1 MKTPHRPSRRMPAA
15 SAALLVVAAAVVV
28 GVEHSTD
35 TPPTPAPPAV
45 AAPAP
50 VVQATVDCNLY
61 GPIFAVTV
69 TPPPGHGF
77 AFGVG
82 ERIPG
87 QPYGQRGLGEF
98 VVAPSPDASTTA
110 QFRLGNQSG
119 VMILDEQNLPS
130 REIPYSCP
138 PLPGAQR

>member
-1 MKTPHRPSRRMPAA
+1 MKIPRPNRRVLAG
-15 SAALLVVAAAVVV
+15 SAVLLVVAAAVVF
-28 GVEHSTD
+28 GVQHSTD
-35 TPPTPAPPAV
+35 TAPTPAPPA

-50 VVQATVDCNLY
+50 VVQASVDCNLY
-61 GPIFAVTV
+61 GPIFALTV
-69 TPPPGHGF
+69 TPPPGHGV

-87 QPYGQRGLGEF
+87 QAFGQRGLGEF
-98 VVAPSPDASTTA
+98 VVAPSQDASTTA
-110 QFRLGNQSG
+110 QFRLGSQSG
-119 VMILDEQNLPS
+119 TMIVQEQDTPS

>member
-1 MKTPHRPSRRMPAA
+1 MKITRPSRRVLAGA
-15 SAALLVVAAAVVV
+15 AALLAVTGAVVV

-35 TPPTPAPPAV
+35 TTPTPAP
-45 AAPAP
+45 AAAAATAP
-50 VVQATVDCNLY
+50 VVQASVDCDFY
-61 GPIFAVTV
+61 GAVFGVTV
-69 TPPPGHGF
+69 TPPPGHAV

-98 VVAPSPDASTTA
+98 VVAPSQEASTTA
-110 QFRLGNQSG
+110 SFRLGNQAG
-119 VMILDEQNLPS
+119 TMILQQQDTPG
-130 REIPYSCP
+130 REIPYACP